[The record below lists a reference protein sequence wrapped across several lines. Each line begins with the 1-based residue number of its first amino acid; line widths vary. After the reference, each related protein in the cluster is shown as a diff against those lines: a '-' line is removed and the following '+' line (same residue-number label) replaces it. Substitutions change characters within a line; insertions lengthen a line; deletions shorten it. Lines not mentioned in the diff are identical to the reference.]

1 MNPIIIIISFISLLI
16 PAYARA
22 STENG
27 SQGRHLSITQ
37 IQVRNTGDSIE
48 LSFSCAPARF
58 NTRKPERITV
68 TPVISDGDHQARFPS
83 FAIIGKRKRMSPA
96 LQYNATMKYEDWMR
110 GSILAFESNIKLCAK
125 QAILTTAVVNNRIL
139 QDPDVEIVQFT
150 DTAET
155 VIPVLTTAE
164 KLAQDYDFLAD
175 ESTRSEFDEEN
186 RSNAV
191 PFYLKLVRQP
201 CFPNTGTTVGIWIYW
216 SISS

>member
-139 QDPDVEIVQFT
+139 QNPDAVSYT
-150 DTAET
+150 H
-155 VIPVLTTAE
+155 LTLPTS
-164 KLAQDYDFLAD
+164 D
-175 ESTRSEFDEEN
+175 
-186 RSNAV
+186 
-191 PFYLKLVRQP
+191 LV
-201 CFPNTGTTVGIWIYW
+201 
-216 SISS
+216 

>member
-110 GSILAFESNIKLCAK
+110 GSILAFESTLNYA
-125 QAILTTAVVNNRIL
+125 
-139 QDPDVEIVQFT
+139 
-150 DTAET
+150 
-155 VIPVLTTAE
+155 
-164 KLAQDYDFLAD
+164 
-175 ESTRSEFDEEN
+175 
-186 RSNAV
+186 
-191 PFYLKLVRQP
+191 
-201 CFPNTGTTVGIWIYW
+201 PNKPY
-216 SISS
+216 